1 MLDSLGI
8 TNISERSRNRLEELV
23 SLGKNKVAKFAIRI
37 ELEPIILPPHGLF
50 SGRTYFNIY
59 FEDGH
64 GRLSEKPVIDKA
76 LYSVGG
82 KGVLPWIEIG
92 YYRPEVIFKKEK
104 GNVPQTTNIAFT
116 DEERKL
122 FKLLGDF
129 IPAGGHMMMPYDLD
143 DNVLSR
149 MTFAALRKNIP
160 MVATPIGFLLFRI
173 GFTIPFREWYIAEGG
188 HEGPRKLQFEKPLT
202 AEREKKAFEEIM
214 DDVVKFIDSPPEID
228 DTRLMECCRNN
239 AYALRDMLSKG
250 NLLLKQGKK
259 MGSIIKLF
267 LYLFLHQG

>member
-8 TNISERSRNRLEELV
+8 TNISERSRKRLEEFV
-23 SLGKNKVAKFAIRI
+23 SLERYRVGKFALRV
-37 ELEPIILPPHGLF
+37 ELKPLSLPPWGLF

-59 FEDGH
+59 FQDAH
-64 GRLSEKPVIDKA
+64 GRLSEGPVIDKA

-104 GNVPQTTNIAFT
+104 VDLPETTNIAFT
-116 DEERKL
+116 DQEWKL

-143 DNVLSR
+143 DNPLSR
-149 MTFAALRKNIP
+149 MTFAAIQKNIP
-160 MVATPIGFLLFRI
+160 IVATPIGFLLFRT
-173 GFTIPFREWYIAEGG
+173 GFTIPFRDWYIPEGG

-202 AEREKKAFEEIM
+202 DERERVVGQQIIDQLTVFIEQFPEAK
-214 DDVVKFIDSPPEID
+214 DVELVRRCKD
-228 DTRLMECCRNN
+228 N
-239 AYALRDMLSKG
+239 AREVRDMI
-250 NLLLKQGKK
+250 LKRALKTGQD
-259 MGSIIKLF
+259 
-267 LYLFLHQG
+267 

>member
-8 TNISERSRNRLEELV
+8 TTISQRSRNNLEELV
-23 SLGKNKVAKFAIRI
+23 SLGNNRVGKFAIRVA
-37 ELEPIILPPHGLF
+37 LEPIVLRPGGLF
-50 SGRTYFNIY
+50 SGRTYFDIY
-59 FEDGH
+59 FEDGY
-64 GRLSEKPVIDKA
+64 GRRSERPVIDKA

-92 YYRPEVIFKKEK
+92 YYRPEVSFKKDEGDLSQK
-104 GNVPQTTNIAFT
+104 TDIAFT

-149 MTFAALRKNIP
+149 MTFAALRKAVP
-160 MVATPIGFLLFRI
+160 MVATPIGFLLFQI
-173 GFTIPFREWYIAEGG
+173 GFIIPFRDWYIAEGG

-202 AEREKKAFEEIM
+202 DERKKIVCAEIM
-214 DDVVKFIDSPPEID
+214 DELKVFIEEFPEAKDVELVRRCKDNAREI
-228 DTRLMECCRNN
+228 RERI
-239 AYALRDMLSKG
+239 LR
-250 NLLLKQGKK
+250 
-259 MGSIIKLF
+259 
-267 LYLFLHQG
+267 